1 MSITPT
7 KLEIARDLLK
17 ESIVEKDKKTQSLI
31 HKAQER
37 LNYRTIK
44 SRLNL
49 PATANSAV
57 DGYGILHQTF
67 LNNPETEFEIAGIAK
82 AGHPYKKKILPH
94 QAIEIYTGAIMP
106 EGVDTIVMHEKCKRS
121 NNRVIINEKVKQN
134 QNMRP
139 IGENLKRGEVVVK
152 KGKLLNAADIGQ
164 LAASGNNQID
174 IYEKLNV
181 SVISTGDELVS
192 SKANKRSRGQIYDSN
207 KPK

>member
-17 ESIVEKDKKTQSLI
+17 ETIVEKDKKTQSII

-37 LNYRTIK
+37 INYRTLK

-49 PATANSAV
+49 PTTANSAV
-57 DGYGILHQTF
+57 DGYGILYQTF

-174 IYEKLNV
+174 IFKL
-181 SVISTGDELVS
+181 
-192 SKANKRSRGQIYDSN
+192 KK
-207 KPK
+207 